1 MKSASDPSASWRQ
14 LAGFMALLTFVS
26 VGTTMA
32 VAITVLDQHPQ
43 VDKNK
48 AAVQKL
54 APKATEN
61 TKRATMAL
69 AQAKT
74 ANRRVIRVN
83 RTQTRLVTVL
93 RRVGILRRGKT
104 GLSGATGLQ
113 GLQGA
118 PGLTGAMGRGPTSEE
133 IDAAVARY
141 CLQHTCA
148 LPPTGD
154 QVTAAVV
161 AFCRTDACGPTVEQ
175 VAAGIVSYCVSHAC
189 RGLDGPKGD
198 KGDPGQD
205 GAPGAPGSLVVSV
218 QTACPDGNGGFIVG
232 FATDPDGDGTYTCP

>member
-1 MKSASDPSASWRQ
+1 MNRAQPEHKG
-14 LAGFMALLTFVS
+14 LVVVCVVVCVFCALVTAA
-26 VGTTMA
+26 VGT
-32 VAITVLDQHPQ
+32 TVLDQHPQ
-43 VDKNK
+43 VDKNS
-48 AAVQKL
+48 AAVRKIEPRS
-54 APKATEN
+54 AATA
-61 TKRATMAL
+61 KRSTMAL
-69 AQAKT
+69 QQAKT

-93 RRVGILRRGKT
+93 RRVGVLRRGKA
-104 GLSGATGLQ
+104 GLAGVKGLQ
-113 GLQGA
+113 GLQGVQGFVGAAGRA
-118 PGLTGAMGRGPTSEE
+118 PTADE

-141 CLQHTCA
+141 CLAHVCA

-175 VAAGIVSYCVSHAC
+175 VAAGIVSYCANHPC

-198 KGDPGQD
+198 KGDAGHD

-218 QTACPDGNGGFIVG
+218 QTACPDGNGGFVVG
-232 FATDPDGDGTYTCP
+232 FATDADADGSYTCP

>member
-1 MKSASDPSASWRQ
+1 MNRAQPERKG
-14 LAGFMALLTFVS
+14 LVVVCVVVS
-26 VGTTMA
+26 VFCALVTAAVGT
-32 VAITVLDQHPQ
+32 TVLDQHPQ
-43 VDKNK
+43 VDKNS
-48 AAVQKL
+48 AAVRKIEPR
-54 APKATEN
+54 AAATA
-61 TKRATMAL
+61 KRTTLAL
-69 AQAKT
+69 AQAQT

-93 RRVGILRRGKT
+93 RRVGVLRRGKA
-104 GLSGATGLQ
+104 GLAGAKGLQ
-113 GLQGA
+113 GLQGT
-118 PGLTGAMGRGPTSEE
+118 PGLLGAVGRAPTGEE

-175 VAAGIVSYCVSHAC
+175 VAAGIVSYCVNHPC

-218 QTACPDGNGGFIVG
+218 QTACPDGAGGFAVA
-232 FATDPDGDGTYTCP
+232 FATDPDADGTFTCP

>member
-1 MKSASDPSASWRQ
+1 VNRTEPAEPHQ
-14 LAGFMALLTFVS
+14 GLLVVCVVVS
-26 VGTTMA
+26 ILCLLVTAAVGS
-32 VAITVLDQHPQ
+32 TVIDQHPQ
-43 VDKNK
+43 VDKNS

-54 APKATEN
+54 APKANEN
-61 TKRATMAL
+61 TKRSTMAL

-83 RTQTRLVTVL
+83 RTQTKLVTVL
-93 RRVGILRRGKT
+93 RRVGVLRRGKA

-118 PGLTGAMGRGPTSEE
+118 PGIVGAVGRAPTADE

-141 CLQHTCA
+141 CLQHACA

-175 VAAGIVSYCVSHAC
+175 VAAGIVSYCLSHAC

-198 KGDPGQD
+198 KGDPGMD

-218 QTACPDGNGGFIVG
+218 QTACPDGNGGFVVG
-232 FATDPDGDGTYTCP
+232 FATDPDADGTYTCP